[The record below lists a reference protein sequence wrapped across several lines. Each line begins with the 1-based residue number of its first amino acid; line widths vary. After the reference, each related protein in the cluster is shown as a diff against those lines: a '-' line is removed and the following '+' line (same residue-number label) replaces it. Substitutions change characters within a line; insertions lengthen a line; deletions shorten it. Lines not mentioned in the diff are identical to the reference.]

1 MHETALAQGVADIL
15 ADEARK
21 AGARAVRKVRLTLG
35 ALSHVDADALAFSLD
50 VATRGGPAEGAELL
64 IDRPSGEAFCMGCGD
79 TVPILRRGDPCPV
92 CGGSQLLVTG
102 GDQLQ
107 VTELE
112 VI

>member
-15 ADEARK
+15 AEEARK

-50 VATRGGPAEGAELL
+50 VATRGGPAEGAELR